1 MKFKNRNLCKLL
13 LAFILALQVSPMSV
27 FAQETPG
34 EVAQESSDISNEDDT
49 TKSDNDGVVEDASAS
64 HSADTTDEGVVA
76 VEASAQV
83 VLNNAPVAIADD
95 VIPEID
101 HDNEMIFAN
110 GVELHILAGITSDL
124 TKVQYKDSSG
134 TLIALDLD
142 EVLDGVQEEANLENY
157 TIYGGALNES
167 VHSSKLVI
175 SGGDVYEVIGGG
187 LSMAVN
193 GEEAA
198 DANIET
204 STQITVDGDAIIANI
219 YGGGNARSPY
229 TTADVKNNTSIIVE
243 ANASIDQIVGGGYVF
258 STQLVEEPVALAAD
272 MPYIARVLGTTN
284 IEMKQGE
291 ASLVIGGGFAA
302 NYYGDAIQFNPN
314 IDISVAA
321 TNVTIS
327 EATLDFVY
335 GGGASYNANSS
346 VLGDTNVK
354 VMNSFVDE
362 VLGGALILAGHGTG
376 SVQGTT
382 NVNVEG
388 GRIEVVYGGGALF
401 SPEADVHTTEIAE
414 AASPLLPNTTVK
426 GNTQVSISSDVNQ
439 VYGGA
444 KHGNVQGNTNVTI
457 LEGSDVNIAQ
467 AGGDAF
473 YLGSSP
479 LGSIFVPNYVFGN
492 STITVA
498 GGIVELVTGGGGNQ
512 DNVYSVF
519 PSLNGVAVDL
529 EFDGRDIT
537 TNFVEGTQGNTFV
550 NITGGQINYV
560 IGGAIQGYVHGST
573 YVNITGGIIRRNV
586 YAGGLGYSAVGKD
599 TNVTMY
605 GGTVANNIYGGGASV
620 TAEDPLVAMVGYKI
634 DFENTE
640 SDALYIANEGYGN
653 ATIKV
658 FDGTIGYPNTTIIPG
673 NVFVSGGYLMGY
685 RRASV
690 EPELQEIDL
699 VSKNNGDGYVF
710 INDDAY
716 IYGNVYKSLLKEEI
730 IEINGV
736 RVNTKQVEGDV
747 TVVMDQ
753 TYAVKSIVGEE
764 VSSLG
769 GVGLALLSLSDI
781 IENDFDINLISTG
794 TGLEYN
800 GEGMNILRLQQL
812 NEDALE
818 VKAGE
823 VLQSAAEN
831 GAWSMPH
838 WSIQGDVVLHEDVV
852 QNIAIIENQELY
864 LPLDATLA
872 VQGATPLSNE
882 GYIVTAHGDLGNGLE
897 TGFVNNTTSNATSRI
912 YRGDAANSMSVNP
925 SVSNY
930 KVNDS
935 ATPITA
941 SVGNNY
947 TFLANGTKITYADTT
962 WQKDGVAYSS
972 TSGQIT
978 PTTDAAGV
986 FTYTASTPF
995 EVQFESVLQ
1004 ASGLMN
1010 NGNAQASAVVN
1021 VGLYNITFDPDGGVF
1036 PDGDTNAK
1044 VDMTDS
1050 SGKLTNTVTQ
1060 PTKEGYTFE
1069 GWSIENEVISTQEA
1083 QDRVFTSDA
1092 TLVAVWKKTSTSPTT
1107 GDTTNILLY
1116 MALVM
1121 FAIGGVMA
1129 SKQQLKR

>member
-1 MKFKNRNLCKLL
+1 MRKKLL
-13 LAFILALQVSPMSV
+13 KILVVLMLVMQVNPTISL
-27 FAQETPG
+27 FAETENIDETQVETQTEQGSGSDVITPN
-34 EVAQESSDISNEDDT
+34 VAQTASDEVVPTINWSENE
-49 TKSDNDGVVEDASAS
+49 
-64 HSADTTDEGVVA
+64 
-76 VEASAQV
+76 
-83 VLNNAPVAIADD
+83 
-95 VIPEID
+95 
-101 HDNEMIFAN
+101 IFAN
-110 GVELHILAGITSDL
+110 GVELHLKEGERSGLTEVYYKSASGDL
-124 TKVQYKDSSG
+124 
-134 TLIALDLD
+134 IPFDLD
-142 EVLDGVQEEANLENY
+142 KHMEGVQHSNYLANF
-157 TIYGGALNES
+157 TIYGGSLNES
-167 VHSSKLVI
+167 VHSTSIVVE
-175 SGGDVYEVIGGG
+175 GGEVASIYGGG
-187 LSMAVN
+187 LSVQREGVDAANANVETDTSISISAHDELDMVVGGGYSLAPATTADVN
-193 GEEAA
+193 GNTYVQVNGDVRIGMLIGGGMVSTNIVIYTDMYNETKPPYFARVHGTTNVTVQGASISYGIFGGGFA
-198 DANIET
+198 DNQSQEVENYNPNIDVSVNQT
-204 STQITVDGDAIIANI
+204 NINMDDGFAQSI
-219 YGGGNARSPY
+219 YGGGISTNANSL
-229 TTADVKNNTSIIVE
+229 VKTNTNVNVSD
-243 ANASIDQIVGGGYVF
+243 ANVGAVHGGSYA
-258 STQLVEEPVALAAD
+258 ALAQS
-272 MPYIARVLGTTN
+272 IGRVAGN
-284 IEMKQGE
+284 
-291 ASLVIGGGFAA
+291 
-302 NYYGDAIQFNPN
+302 
-314 IDISVAA
+314 
-321 TNVTIS
+321 TNVTINS
-327 EATLDFVY
+327 SNITNVY
-335 GGGASYNANSS
+335 GGGAVFSRGEDTRSSEAEVENAIQSLNTS
-346 VLGDTNVK
+346 VEANTNVF
-354 VMNSFVDE
+354 VNNSV
-362 VLGGALILAGHGTG
+362 V
-376 SVQGTT
+376 S
-382 NVNVEG
+382 NV
-388 GRIEVVYGGGALF
+388 F
-401 SPEADVHTTEIAE
+401 
-414 AASPLLPNTTVK
+414 
-426 GNTQVSISSDVNQ
+426 
-439 VYGGA
+439 GGA
-444 KHGNVQGNTNVTI
+444 KHGNVLGDTNVTISDNSRIEEVYGGGAGMLIEMGKDSFVLIPNYVLGNTNVN
-457 LEGSDVNIAQ
+457 LNHA
-467 AGGDAF
+467 
-473 YLGSSP
+473 
-479 LGSIFVPNYVFGN
+479 
-492 STITVA
+492 TITKVY
-498 GGIVELVTGGGGNQ
+498 GGGANEFGYSASTTGVGL
-512 DNVYSVF
+512 NVYTNESG
-519 PSLNGVAVDL
+519 L
-529 EFDGRDIT
+529 DGNYI
-537 TNFVEGTQGNTFV
+537 VSEKGNT
-550 NITGGQINYV
+550 NIIINGATVHTSV
-560 IGGAIQGYVHGST
+560 IGGAADTGYIQGSTHITIHNGVIDGDVFGGSDT
-573 YVNITGGIIRRNV
+573 GGCVRGNTNITVYDGIFN
-586 YAGGLGYSAVGKD
+586 GNL
-599 TNVTMY
+599 
-605 GGTVANNIYGGGASV
+605 YGGGISSKIGYGYEGIDQV
-620 TAEDPLVAMVGYKI
+620 EFGKEVELVPVDG
-634 DFENTE
+634 
-640 SDALYIANEGYGN
+640 LGN

-658 FDGTIGYPNTTIIPG
+658 FGGAIGQDYIGEIIG
-673 NVFVSGGYLMGY
+673 CVFVSGSYSVGGTPENV
-685 RRASV
+685 RNAS
-690 EPELQEIDL
+690 EELDAFL
-699 VSKNNGDGYVF
+699 PKNNGNGYVF
-710 INDDAY
+710 IDHDVEML
-716 IYGNVYKSLLKEEI
+716 GNVYEAIFKDATLVEDDVEYDLNLVMGETTVIMDQVYNTNSSLLGSSGGI
-730 IEINGV
+730 GV
-736 RVNTKQVEGDV
+736 
-747 TVVMDQ
+747 
-753 TYAVKSIVGEE
+753 AIV
-764 VSSLG
+764 SLESG
-769 GVGLALLSLSDI
+769 I
-781 IENDFDINLISTG
+781 FETFETG

-800 GEGMNILRLQQL
+800 GEGLNILRIQQL
-812 NEDALE
+812 NEDAIE
-818 VKAGE
+818 SSGGE